1 MAALAWLL
9 IPLAAI
15 LLGVAWTA
23 WATRRRRRVG
33 DVAGV
38 AGYQRFREAME
49 RARQD
54 GARAGEKVS
63 AAVTAGPD
71 GTART
76 AD

>member
-9 IPLAAI
+9 IPVAAI
-15 LLGVAWTA
+15 LLGVVWSA
-23 WATRRRRRVG
+23 WATRQRGRVE
-33 DVAGV
+33 DAAGV

-49 RARQD
+49 RTRD
-54 GARAGEKVS
+54 EPGAPQTRPATAAS
-63 AAVTAGPD
+63 ASSD